1 MSKQKVLL
9 HRQPW
14 RDVELL
20 PVVAVV
26 DDERSVCEAIEGLL
40 RSDGFEAES
49 FGSAE
54 ALLGCPWRNQF
65 SCIILD
71 IGLPGMNGLDLQ
83 QRLLASGT
91 NVPIVLVTAWDD
103 RDGRMEAK
111 AMGAGGAGFFR
122 KPFDMEDLL
131 KAVHRALAE
140 DGYVAARSPR
150 APAAQG

>member
-1 MSKQKVLL
+1 MSRQEAVVQ
-9 HRQPW
+9 RQPG

-91 NVPIVLVTAWDD
+91 SVPIVLVTASDD

-111 AMGAGGAGFFR
+111 AMGAGGADFFR
-122 KPFDMEDLL
+122 KPFDDQALL

-140 DGYVAARSPR
+140 DDYVARSPR
-150 APAAQG
+150 APAARG